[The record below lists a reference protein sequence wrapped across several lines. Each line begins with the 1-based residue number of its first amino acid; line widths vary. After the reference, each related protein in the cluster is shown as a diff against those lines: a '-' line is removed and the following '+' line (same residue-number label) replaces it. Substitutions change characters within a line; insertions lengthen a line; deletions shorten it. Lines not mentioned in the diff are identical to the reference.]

1 MRHTHG
7 YSLAGWLLL
16 LVIVLPGVS
25 TARDL
30 EDVRADG
37 VLRHLGVPY
46 ANFVTGSGD
55 GLDVELMQ
63 GFAKHLGV
71 RYEYVETDWKRVIP
85 DLSGMQVRAKDGK
98 AEVLGEAPVRG
109 DVIANGL
116 TILPWRQEVVAYAEP
131 TFPSGVWLI
140 AQAEHDIK
148 PIRASGDQ
156 LVDVGTVKGLMHA
169 QDVLTMP
176 NTCLDADLYGLDQT
190 GARVEIYDRSTNL
203 NEMVPAILGGQM
215 TSRMTLLDVPD
226 ALIALQKWPG
236 RIKVIGPVSGE
247 QFMAPAFA
255 KDAPGLREAFNAYM
269 AELRADGRYR
279 TMVEKYYPAV
289 FLHFPEFFDKRG

>member
-1 MRHTHG
+1 MRNRRG
-7 YSLAGWLLL
+7 YGLAGWL
-16 LVIVLPGVS
+16 VILAIALPGLGAS
-25 TARDL
+25 RDL
-30 EDVRADG
+30 DEVRADG

-63 GFAKHLGV
+63 GFAEHLGV

-85 DLSGMQVRAKDGK
+85 DLSGVQVRAKDGK
-98 AEVLGEAPVRG
+98 ADILGEAPVRG

-116 TILPWRQEVVAYAEP
+116 TILPWRQEVIAYAEP

-140 AQAEHDIK
+140 AKAEHEIK

-156 LVDVGTVKGLMHA
+156 LVDVVTVKELMHA

-176 NTCLDADLYGLDQT
+176 NTCLDADLYALDDT

-215 TSRMTLLDVPD
+215 NSSMTLLDVPD

-255 KDAPGLREAFNAYM
+255 KDAPRLREAFNAYM
-269 AELRADGRYR
+269 SELRADGRYR
-279 TMVEKYYPAV
+279 AMVERYYPAV
-289 FLHFPEFFDKRG
+289 FLHFPEFFDPRG